1 MKLRS
6 LFLPV
11 TLILAGALLLP
22 ASGEDKKKKK
32 KKSDSEE
39 QQPPSMAEQIQQ
51 ELQRRM
57 GVQPTQKVPAVQAQP
72 VKVRVANYTGR
83 PVELVWLNPNG
94 AQQSYGELP
103 PLDPGAEVPVMQTY
117 SGHQWLFRV
126 NGRVIQAFT
135 ATNKRDQSL
144 VLGQPRNAN
153 TNTNVT
159 IIPPSEPVR
168 RPHRT
173 DPVAPVDNSPANFPP
188 PSGGNSAP
196 AVAQEFL
203 RVHNDARARVG
214 VAPLRWSN
222 ELARYAQQWA
232 DQLAASGQF
241 KHRPPGSGYGE
252 NLFGGSVGYGPAD
265 AARHWLEE
273 KSAYN
278 GGPVTPQN
286 FNAVGH
292 YTQMVWSGTTEVG
305 YGMATGRNGVVV
317 VANYA
322 PAGNRSG
329 QKPY

>member
-1 MKLRS
+1 MKLRF
-6 LFLPV
+6 LCLPV
-11 TLILAGALLLP
+11 LIILAGATFLP
-22 ASGEDKKKKK
+22 AHGEDKKKKK
-32 KKSDSEE
+32 KSSDSEE
-39 QQPPSMAEQIQQ
+39 KQPSLQEQLQQ

-57 GVQPTQKVPAVQAQP
+57 GQQPASAAQAQA

-94 AQQSYGELP
+94 TQQSYGDLP

-135 ATNKRDQSL
+135 ATSKRDQSL
-144 VLGQPRNAN
+144 VLGQSRN
-153 TNTNVT
+153 TNTSVA
-159 IIPPSEPVR
+159 IIPPVEPIR
-168 RPHRT
+168 RPQRT
-173 DPVAPVDNSPANFPP
+173 NPVAPVDNSPANLPP
-188 PSGGNSAP
+188 PATGDAAP
-196 AVAQEFL
+196 RAAQEFL
-203 RVHNDARARVG
+203 RIHNDARARVG

-252 NLFGGSVGYGPAD
+252 NLFGGSIGYGPAD
-265 AARHWLEE
+265 AARHWHEE
-273 KSAYN
+273 KNAYS

-286 FNAVGH
+286 FNTVGH

-305 YGMATGRNGVVV
+305 YGIATGRSGVVV

-322 PAGNRSG
+322 PAGNLSG